1 MDFKK
6 NILKWLVLVLFLFL
20 FSCGSREVLKDT
32 SLQENKKEEV
42 IKETETKSVTS
53 EAKIQKLSDIMSFN
67 LEPIGGKLAHFVY
80 IVGKDT
86 IRVETSGKL
95 SLNKAKTQ
103 QNEILTTDN
112 KQNKVKEAKI
122 IQQSKVKT
130 KQTNIKRVNNSFQFI
145 LMGMLLMLA
154 IQFLFKYLKNKFI
167 L

>member
-32 SLQENKKEEV
+32 SLQENKMEEV

-53 EAKIQKLSDIMSFN
+53 EAKIQKLSDITNFN
-67 LEPIGGKLAHFVY
+67 LEPIDGKLAHFVY

-86 IRVETSGKL
+86 IKVETNGKL

-122 IQQSKVKT
+122 NQQSKVKT
-130 KQTNIKRVNNSFQFI
+130 KQTNTKRVNNSFQFI
-145 LMGMLLMLA
+145 LMGMLLVLA

>member
-6 NILKWLVLVLFLFL
+6 NKLKWLVLVLFLFL

-42 IKETETKSVTS
+42 IKETETKSETS
-53 EAKIQKLSDIMSFN
+53 EAKIQKLSDIMNFN
-67 LEPIGGKLAHFVY
+67 LEPIGDKLAHFVY

-122 IQQSKVKT
+122 NQQSKVKT